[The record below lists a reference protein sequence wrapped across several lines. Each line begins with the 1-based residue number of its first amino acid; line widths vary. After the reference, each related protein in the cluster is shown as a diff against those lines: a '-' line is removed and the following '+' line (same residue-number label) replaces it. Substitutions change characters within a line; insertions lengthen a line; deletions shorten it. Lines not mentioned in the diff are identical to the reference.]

1 MLLGIEIGG
10 TKLQLGVGGADGK
23 IDGLERLQIDP
34 ARGAAGILAQI
45 ESAIEPLL
53 LKVGLGRGDIEGV
66 GIGFGGPVDSASG
79 AVIKSHQVDGWD
91 DFPLADWFS
100 WLLKTS
106 RVSIE
111 NDADTAGLAEARIG
125 AGAGTSPVL
134 YVTIGS
140 GVGGGLILDDRIYRG
155 WGGGATEIGHL
166 RIGDGDDPPT
176 LESIASGWGIGEKAR
191 RLVEQ
196 NIREGGTGGSMPG
209 LAAGPTD
216 RINAEIVARA
226 ASQGD
231 PLSLAVLKDAT
242 HAMAIA
248 LGHATTLLAP
258 RTIVLGGG
266 VSLMGEELWFE
277 PIRRELHRRVFGPF
291 RGTYRLVPASLGE
304 RVVVHG
310 ALILAGSAA

>member
-1 MLLGIEIGG
+1 MLLGVEIGG
-10 TKLQLGVGGADGK
+10 TKLQLGVGTADGK
-23 IDGLERLQIDP
+23 IEALERLRINPGQ
-34 ARGAAGILAQI
+34 GAAGILAQI
-45 ESAIEPLL
+45 EAAVDPLL

-79 AVIKSHQVDGWD
+79 VVIKSHQVDGWD
-91 DFPLADWFS
+91 DFPLADWFRR
-100 WLLKTS
+100 LLKTS

-140 GVGGGLILDDRIYRG
+140 GVGGGLIVDGRIYRG

-166 RIGDGDDPPT
+166 RIGEGDDPPT
-176 LESIASGWGIGEKAR
+176 LESIASGWGIGENAR
-191 RLVEQ
+191 RLVAQ
-196 NIREGGTGGSMPG
+196 DIREGRTGGAMPG
-209 LAAGPTD
+209 LAGGPTD
-216 RINAEIVARA
+216 RINGELVARA

-231 PLSLAVLKDAT
+231 LISLAVLQEAT

-277 PIRRELHRRVFGPF
+277 PIRCELQRRVFGPF

-304 RVVVHG
+304 LVVVHG
-310 ALILAGSAA
+310 ALILAGGAA